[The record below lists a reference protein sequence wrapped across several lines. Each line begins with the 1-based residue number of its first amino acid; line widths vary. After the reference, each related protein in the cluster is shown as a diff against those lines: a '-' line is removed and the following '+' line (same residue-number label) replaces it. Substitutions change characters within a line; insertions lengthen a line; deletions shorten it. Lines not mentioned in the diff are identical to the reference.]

1 VKVPLWLYIASVV
14 TSAGLALVLI
24 STRGNEAP
32 PPPSVPGTS
41 QMIDMPAGYPDV
53 AVRCYGE
60 DQIFVTITNKGGTAL
75 WVQPYDTDCMKPQ

>member
-1 VKVPLWLYIASVV
+1 MKVPLWLYITSVV
-14 TSAGLALVLI
+14 TSTGIAMVLI
-24 STRGNEAP
+24 SARDNREA

-60 DQIFVTITNKGGTAL
+60 DQIFVTVTNGGTAL
-75 WVQPYDTDCMKPQ
+75 WIQPSDPDCLPK

>member
-1 VKVPLWLYIASVV
+1 MLSTAL
-14 TSAGLALVLI
+14 TLALI
-24 STRGNEAP
+24 SKEGDKV

-60 DQIFVTITNKGGTAL
+60 DQIFVTVAHGGTAL
-75 WVQPYDTDCMKPQ
+75 WIQPSDPDCMPK